1 MGTKFL
7 PLFRCIT
14 STRLVVFAVALF
26 AMAIMTAPASAQDN
40 VPFFCNGTNSTN
52 GTCVMFQLDGS
63 ANTPASADTCVGTEN
78 GCPSEQNP
86 VWPADWDALLYPGLA
101 SGTVNIIGSGAPP
114 NAYSFSLP
122 WGTFGSFSGIIPSTL
137 VSTGTSTI
145 LKQGSKNGNDIST
158 WVVALQASPPKDA
171 YLAGAIASYVAPSVT
186 ASNTNP
192 PVNPFYAGHEILYLG
207 STRFSPNGSA
217 TVGIWFFQQN
227 VTICSTG
234 PNAGKAMCVDGTSTP
249 AQHQDKDLF
258 LFLSFSGSGHATIQT
273 ATWSGNG
280 TSGSLVPGS
289 TLTSCPAG
297 NSQACAVTNEN
308 NSITLGSSSGPQ
320 LPGFGFNV
328 SGSGFPGFP
337 GGVVPALQFQ
347 ETGVDLNG
355 VFNGVAPCFSSV
367 MFASVTSGSSPS
379 TASMKSILLG
389 SFNTCAITVNKSCGT
404 GTPNTSAGTVTYP
417 ISGTVENVGG
427 GATTGLTLTDT
438 FNSNPQS
445 FDATPTCTCVGVSG
459 CSITSNTCSTV
470 NLSPGGMVSYS
481 ANITTSSNGGT
492 DQIHAVMG
500 GAGGGTASADSNVAT
515 CNSVTLSTGITI
527 SKSCT
532 PGATLVPVGTPPVL
546 EVQVAVGGTVTNNS
560 STGLTLS
567 NVTVYDCV
575 GGSFGMLSGNC
586 PTVLPSTCSGTLR
599 TVTTSLGDLTTS
611 GATEPWSDTYFP
623 SVPPACGTNDN
634 FSDQVLVKATCSSS
648 FCACPTV
655 ENVSSPA
662 NCPLCPN
669 ACPL

>member
-1 MGTKFL
+1 MRSFRRSLVCLTGVISVASLFL
-7 PLFRCIT
+7 LLR
-14 STRLVVFAVALF
+14 A
-26 AMAIMTAPASAQDN
+26 APAYAVDE
-40 VPFFCNGTNSTN
+40 VEFFCNGIS
-52 GTCVMFQLDGS
+52 GATCDTFQLDGS
-63 ANTPASADTCVGTEN
+63 GQTTANADTCVGILIP
-78 GCPSEQNP
+78 PSGTNAGSLYSCINSAVSEEEDP
-86 VWPADWDALLYPGLA
+86 VWPADWDALLYPTLT
-101 SGTVNIIGSGAPP
+101 SGTVTPLTGSPP
-114 NAYSFSLP
+114 GAYSFALP
-122 WGTFGSFSGIIPSTL
+122 WGGFGAFSGVFPSTL
-137 VSTGTSTI
+137 VSSGSSTI
-145 LKQGSKNGNDIST
+145 LKQGTKNTDDLSK
-158 WVVALQASPPKDA
+158 WVVASQSSPPKDA
-171 YLAGAIASYVAPSVT
+171 YLAAALASYKAPSPTGHV
-186 ASNTNP
+186 A
-192 PVNPFYAGHEILYLG
+192 AGDELLYFG
-207 STRFSPNGSA
+207 STRFAPNGSA

-227 VTICSTG
+227 VQVCPSGT
-234 PNAGKAMCVDGTSTP
+234 AMCVGGTTTI
-249 AQHQDKDLF
+249 ANHKKGDLF
-258 LFLSFSGSGHATIQT
+258 LFLTFSGSGIATIQGAVWT
-273 ATWSGNG
+273 ADG
-280 TSGSLVPGS
+280 TAGTLGPIPGTIS
-289 TLTSCPAG
+289 TCPGAG
-297 NSQACAVTNEN
+297 GDACAVTNAAS
-308 NSITLGSSSGPQ
+308 SITLGSPSGPQ
-320 LPGFGFNV
+320 SPGTGFNV
-328 SGSGFPGFP
+328 AGGGFPNGFP

-347 ETGVDLNG
+347 EGGIDLNSFFG
-355 VFNGVAPCFSSV
+355 GVAPCFSSV
-367 MFASVTSGSSPS
+367 LFASVTSGSSPS
-379 TASMKSILLG
+379 TASMKSIILG
-389 SFNTCAITVNKSCGT
+389 NFNTCKITVTKSCGDAT
-404 GTPNTSAGTVTYP
+404 ANTSAGTVTYP